1 MSSKIEAKTVVR
13 VDFSIQLTLNEQEA
27 KALEAIAGYGVD
39 SFHWDVYAKMRSDS
53 KGNGIRLTITEIN
66 CEAAPTIADCVY
78 HLQVRIADV
87 ALAVANNSGM
97 DGGQQE

>member
-1 MSSKIEAKTVVR
+1 MSKEFKYSVKDGHRDWWEFSGSL
-13 VDFSIQLTLNEQEA
+13 VDTSTDDDA
-27 KALEAIAGYGVD
+27 TK
-39 SFHWDVYAKMRSDS
+39 FHWDVYAKMRIDK
-53 KGNGIRLTITEIN
+53 KGDGIRLTITEIN

-97 DGGQQE
+97 EGEQQE